1 MRRAAILSGFGA
13 VLIWASAAAATPVQL
28 ITNGDFET
36 GSLVG
41 WTVSDLAGGSGTY
54 SFDTPGTTTPI
65 SAHAT
70 QSTAANGTG
79 YAVSDQTGP
88 GTHAL
93 RQAFTL
99 ASSSSVILS
108 FDMFAND
115 WDGGPILGGQGLN
128 HVGAANQFARVDI
141 LSAGATA
148 FDTGAGVL
156 GNFFLGV
163 DAGADPHAFTHYSF
177 DITSLVGNGGSFQL
191 RFAESDNQSYFNLGV
206 DNVSIAANEVPEPMS
221 LVLFGTGLIGL
232 AGRRMR
238 RRTPNNR
245 Q

>member
-1 MRRAAILSGFGA
+1 M
-13 VLIWASAAAATPVQL
+13 WAGAAAATPVQL
-28 ITNGDFET
+28 ITNGNFEA

-41 WTVSDLAGGSGTY
+41 WTVSDLAGGSGTF

-65 SAHAT
+65 SAHTT

-115 WDGGPILGGQGLN
+115 YDGGPTFGGQGLN

-141 LSAGATA
+141 LSSGATA

-177 DITSLVGNGGSFQL
+177 DITALVGSGGSFQL
-191 RFAESDNQSYFNLGV
+191 RFAESDNQSFFNLGV
-206 DNVSIAANEVPEPMS
+206 DNVSIAADPVPEPMS
-221 LVLFGTGLIGL
+221 LVLLGTGLLGV
-232 AGRRMR
+232 AGRSMR
-238 RRTPNNR
+238 RKNSKK
-245 Q
+245 QQ